1 MKKKLMAWTM
11 SLCVCAGLAGGTGAV
26 SVWAAEDNTS
36 AEDTQSDAV
45 QETGE
50 ESGEETADPD
60 AVRVG
65 ALKGPTAMG
74 MAQLL
79 DADGYDFTIAA
90 SPDEIV
96 PMVVQGNLDIAAVPA
111 NLAATLYQKTEKDV
125 SVLAVNTLGVLYIVE
140 NGDSVKSVEDLKG
153 KTIYASGKGATP
165 EYALDSVLEA
175 SGIDPEKDVT
185 IEYKSEHAEVVSALV
200 QDQTAVG
207 LLPQPFVTTALMKN
221 DKLKVALDL
230 NELWEASMNDDSRLV
245 TGVVI
250 AKNEFIKDHADRVDA
265 FMDAYKES
273 VDFVNSD
280 TEAAA
285 QIIGDHDIIPKEV
298 AQKAI
303 PDCSIVF
310 IEGDDMKTMLS
321 GYLTTL
327 NDQNPQII
335 GGQLPDDGFYYKR

>member
-36 AEDTQSDAV
+36 AENTQSDAV

-185 IEYKSEHAEVVSALV
+185 IEYKSEHAEVVSALA

-207 LLPQPFVTTALMKN
+207 LLPQPVVTTALMTN
-221 DKLKVALDL
+221 
-230 NELWEASMNDDSRLV
+230 
-245 TGVVI
+245 
-250 AKNEFIKDHADRVDA
+250 
-265 FMDAYKES
+265 
-273 VDFVNSD
+273 
-280 TEAAA
+280 
-285 QIIGDHDIIPKEV
+285 
-298 AQKAI
+298 
-303 PDCSIVF
+303 
-310 IEGDDMKTMLS
+310 
-321 GYLTTL
+321 
-327 NDQNPQII
+327 
-335 GGQLPDDGFYYKR
+335 

>member
-1 MKKKLMAWTM
+1 M
-11 SLCVCAGLAGGTGAV
+11 CAGLAGGTGAV

-153 KTIYASGKGATP
+153 KPFMPAKGR
-165 EYALDSVLEA
+165 D
-175 SGIDPEKDVT
+175 SGI
-185 IEYKSEHAEVVSALV
+185 
-200 QDQTAVG
+200 
-207 LLPQPFVTTALMKN
+207 
-221 DKLKVALDL
+221 
-230 NELWEASMNDDSRLV
+230 
-245 TGVVI
+245 
-250 AKNEFIKDHADRVDA
+250 
-265 FMDAYKES
+265 
-273 VDFVNSD
+273 
-280 TEAAA
+280 
-285 QIIGDHDIIPKEV
+285 
-298 AQKAI
+298 
-303 PDCSIVF
+303 CSGF
-310 IEGDDMKTMLS
+310 CS
-321 GYLTTL
+321 GSQR
-327 NDQNPQII
+327 N
-335 GGQLPDDGFYYKR
+335 

>member
-1 MKKKLMAWTM
+1 M
-11 SLCVCAGLAGGTGAV
+11 CAGLAGSTGAV
-26 SVWAAEDNTS
+26 SAWAAEDNAS
-36 AEDTQSDAV
+36 AEETQSDA
-45 QETGE
+45 GE
-50 ESGEETADPD
+50 ESGEKTVDPD

-185 IEYKSEHAEVVSALV
+185 IEYKSEHAEVVSALA

-250 AKNEFIKDHADRVDA
+250 AKNEFIKDHADQVDA

-303 PDCSIVF
+303 PECSIVF